1 MKPCDMC
8 YGKGYL
14 LDVNEDGNIERCD
27 ECKDTSYGFKSD
39 KDALLHKTQDELD
52 RYKQAYDI
60 LIDYWDLLPE
70 EALQDIHKELAKIG
84 L

>member
-1 MKPCDMC
+1 MDR
-8 YGKGYL
+8 YGYKGGKMSF
-14 LDVNEDGNIERCD
+14 NR
-27 ECKDTSYGFKSD
+27 
-39 KDALLHKTQDELD
+39 DALLHKTQDELD

-60 LIDYWDLLPE
+60 LMAYCDWLPE

>member
-1 MKPCDMC
+1 MSF
-8 YGKGYL
+8 
-14 LDVNEDGNIERCD
+14 N
-27 ECKDTSYGFKSD
+27 

-60 LIDYWDLLPE
+60 LMDYWDLLPE
-70 EALQDIHKELAKIG
+70 EALQEIHNELAKIG

>member
-1 MKPCDMC
+1 MSF
-8 YGKGYL
+8 
-14 LDVNEDGNIERCD
+14 N
-27 ECKDTSYGFKSD
+27 

-60 LIDYWDLLPE
+60 LMAYWDWLPE